1 MRPSK
6 AAECLRSWLPAERLD
21 SNKIT
26 NNNPMHITV
35 QQWLAR
41 QPYTPT
47 TDSDRYYTQ
56 LANRVYDLI
65 TASPL
70 KDRWSDEAKKA
81 ICCDIVS
88 YFADILSET
97 GLWSAFIA
105 QHRRLY
111 GRTLPFFPTENYYE
125 GEVNR
130 DDVRVLLWY
139 LSSTHETLHEVLS
152 PHDKALIETVDRI
165 YTLLEGEYETAPDS
179 PLLQEFCLPELNETD
194 DPEARY
200 RFAEWLFWDSFLL
213 GPSNRSLARQLL
225 HEVHHKP
232 YSDKEKHSKLDE
244 LRRESLYT
252 LPAGPLALFAHEWV
266 SLLWQHTLPEE
277 PEEKKELHPYYRQFT
292 RSTGG
297 IPIKYIGSY
306 TELDRFLT
314 EEMQWGETKGGHL
327 SHLARKK
334 NFVLYVTPYKGM
346 LIASDIAQ
354 CISDPTNPC
363 YDKEEAQ
370 KEAISLLT
378 APGRCP
384 IDLLL
389 YLCSHSLLPDAH
401 FADGDPHLV
410 ADNWDFIA
418 RCLLQDYY
426 RAV

>member
-1 MRPSK
+1 MHPSK

-81 ICCDIVS
+81 ICCDIVG

-111 GRTLPFFPTENYYE
+111 GRTLPFFPTEDYYE

-152 PHDKALIETVDRI
+152 PHDKALIETADRI

-244 LRRESLYT
+244 WRRESLCT

-277 PEEKKELHPYYRQFT
+277 PEEKKEEEAAGETGESPLAVEDAEPEMESVYLVKGKDTGSNPYE
-292 RSTGG
+292 
-297 IPIKYIGSY
+297 KADHLAY
-306 TELDRFLT
+306 TDSVRYTT
-314 EEMQWGETKGGHL
+314 EEL
-327 SHLARKK
+327 SWLDSYGLCITRNEIYARHGRMF
-334 NFVLYVTPYKGM
+334 NDQ
-346 LIASDIAQ
+346 DI
-354 CISDPTNPC
+354 
-363 YDKEEAQ
+363 
-370 KEAISLLT
+370 
-378 APGRCP
+378 
-384 IDLLL
+384 
-389 YLCSHSLLPDAH
+389 
-401 FADGDPHLV
+401 
-410 ADNWDFIA
+410 
-418 RCLLQDYY
+418 QDYFNRQDWY
-426 RAV
+426 VAQTASADFDDSVLNEVELYNVELIHSYELQQGY